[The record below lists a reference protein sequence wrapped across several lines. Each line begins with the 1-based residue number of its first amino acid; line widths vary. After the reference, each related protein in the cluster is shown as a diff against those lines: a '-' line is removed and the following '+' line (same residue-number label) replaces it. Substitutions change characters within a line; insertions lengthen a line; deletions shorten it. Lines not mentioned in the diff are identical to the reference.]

1 MRAFTFI
8 MFLCLLCSLSGYAAR
23 EKGEI
28 MLFPKSER
36 AVAKSEKKYLE
47 FCRNLNKGVLMYEV
61 KFEEKKQWI
70 ERPASEMGKLG
81 ERSRKAGNGKIEV
94 LKKVRVKTR
103 GKKVVL
109 VGFKKPLATGE
120 IIKVTVKKIGVYER
134 TERGDGDT
142 WAVYQYEE

>member
-1 MRAFTFI
+1 
-8 MFLCLLCSLSGYAAR
+8 
-23 EKGEI
+23 
-28 MLFPKSER
+28 
-36 AVAKSEKKYLE
+36 
-47 FCRNLNKGVLMYEV
+47 MYEV

-109 VGFKKPLATGE
+109 VGFKKPLATGPHKPKPPAKNYIYY
-120 IIKVTVKKIGVYER
+120 IIYIRMRENQKFTKK
-134 TERGDGDT
+134 
-142 WAVYQYEE
+142 